1 MSPGKKTGWS
11 ILAVLIVIQFIRPA
25 LNIQPE
31 RTATDFATT
40 WKVPPQVLH
49 PLQHACFDCHS
60 NRTNYPWYAHIQ
72 PVAWFLARHIRK
84 GKAELNFSAFE
95 LYSTRRQISKLSG
108 IGNSLKDGTMP
119 PGSYTIMHPEAR
131 LSKEEKDVIIGWTTR
146 ARDSLRQ
153 NN

>member
-1 MSPGKKTGWS
+1 MSPGKITGWS
-11 ILAVLIVIQFIRPA
+11 ILAVFLGIQFIRPV
-25 LNIQPE
+25 LNIQSE
-31 RTATDFATT
+31 GAATDFATT
-40 WKVPPQVLH
+40 WKVPQQVMQ
-49 PLQHACFDCHS
+49 PLQHACYDCHS
-60 NRTNYPWYAHIQ
+60 NHTNYPWYAHIQ

-119 PGSYTIMHPEAR
+119 PGSYTLMHPEAR
-131 LSKEEKDVIIGWTTR
+131 LTKEEKDVIIGWTTR
-146 ARDSLRQ
+146 AKDSLRQ